1 MNFIRRLL
9 KDSST
14 LAIVFATIALLIATA
29 IPAQAQDHPPAFFP
43 YPSTFVVNNDVSGSI
58 SPINAAVVGDFN
70 GDGKLDVVSINSG
83 GSEYELD
90 VAIGN
95 GDGTFEFPVIQN
107 IFSISQPTAYAM
119 AVGDFNGDGRLDVAL
134 WGVSGADN
142 ASEVVIFLGNG
153 NGTFT
158 YSSTYAAPN
167 STDFNPGSNSLY
179 VADFNG
185 DGKLDLAAL
194 TPYNGVFIF
203 LGKGD
208 GTFQT
213 AVGYSTVDPNHPNDY
228 TAYGL
233 AVGDLNG
240 DGKMD
245 IAVTE
250 TSGMAVLLNNG
261 NGTFGTATYY
271 DSGIAPFESQMGIAI
286 GDVNGDKKNDIV
298 ITDYYGN
305 VVLYLNQ
312 GSGKFAVKG
321 VIAKLGVSF
330 PWLVSIADING
341 DKKMD
346 VVLTDFWGEIWTFYG
361 KGKGTFTAGPVYP
374 LQYWDSA
381 PSNVILADFNG
392 DGALDIFKAG
402 DHYWK
407 GQVTLGRGDGTF
419 QTNQA
424 YGWGVTG
431 FGNNLVTADFN
442 GDGFPDVAFSWAKSN
457 GMPAFGVMLGS
468 SHGALAAPTYVTYL
482 SSTCSASYPEWI
494 ATGDVTGDGKADI
507 VATIQNYSGTG
518 CPINEVAV
526 FTGKGTGKFN
536 KPVFYATGAS
546 VQSNDV
552 FLADVNGDGKSDIV
566 ISNADGTISVLLN
579 KGKGTFGTA
588 SLITSVAALSPHLN
602 ALAIADF
609 NGDGKLDIAAA
620 SYYPG
625 SYSNNVYI
633 LLGKGDGTFQAPITV
648 AAAPPNV
655 DTATL
660 AAGDFNKDGKTD
672 LLVTL
677 EGSTG
682 CSGYTG
688 AAAYVVLLGK
698 GDGTFTPGSLNC
710 TGDDYP
716 VYPVVGDFNGDGTL
730 DAFIPMLEEYGV
742 TSGPVLLQG
751 KGDGTFNRLGEF
763 YVGSTSR
770 AAVVAD
776 FNGDGMPDIA
786 VLNDDDFAIAT
797 LISFVTVMQNSTLPV
812 SVSPLNMVFKAQAV
826 GTSKTATVVVTN
838 DQTTALTI
846 NSVTVGG
853 TDPGDFGATSAC
865 KSSLKAGWDCI
876 ITVKFTPAATGARS
890 ATLSIKDSAGT
901 QTVQLNGTGQ

>member
-95 GDGTFEFPVIQN
+95 GDGTFQSTVIQN
-107 IFSISQPTAYAM
+107 IYSISQPTPYAM

-566 ISNADGTISVLLN
+566 ISNADGTISLLLN